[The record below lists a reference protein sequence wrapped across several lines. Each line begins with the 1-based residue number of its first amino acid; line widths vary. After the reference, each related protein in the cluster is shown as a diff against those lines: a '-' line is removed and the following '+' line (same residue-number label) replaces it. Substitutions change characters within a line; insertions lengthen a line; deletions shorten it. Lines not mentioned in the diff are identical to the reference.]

1 MLWRRFRR
9 YGLVCALVRPV
20 WIQRTGNNIAPL
32 NLRLFPTHTIEA
44 FAVYCRSH
52 GLPIYGLIVL
62 FTVRAA
68 KQVWDILPPCRY
80 AFSFSL
86 RLSLLNIHYR
96 RLASWQRAGG
106 QVAIR
111 LRRLVNLPALLGLCL
126 DLPNRILFS
135 FLVLICQWI
144 TVSTHKPFCGFGQLI
159 D

>member
-1 MLWRRFRR
+1 MPRH
-9 YGLVCALVRPV
+9 GHAVTQ
-20 WIQRTGNNIAPL
+20 IQAIWACLCLGTACMDA
-32 NLRLFPTHTIEA
+32 EA

-96 RLASWQRAGG
+96 RPASWQRAGG

-135 FLVLICQWI
+135 FLVLICQ
-144 TVSTHKPFCGFGQLI
+144 
-159 D
+159 